1 LVSAVTVLASANAAK
16 LVDVTT
22 VVNPVLKNDSGIPVA
37 VAEPALVTAPPT
49 PKAAKAVKDPNFPK
63 RPLNAYLIFAREQ
76 REKIQKEHPELGFP
90 EVSRLLGQK
99 WESVDKTKYEEEN
112 QKLMESYRRDVEE
125 YQKGKTQTSEAEEP
139 TLAVKTPKKK
149 KNKRNVDDVETVTA
163 VEIVGAAEVAKMD
176 KPIEDKQI
184 LLAIP
189 TIPPSDA
196 DVEPVKP
203 KKKKNKKAKT
213 AEVAA

>member
-1 LVSAVTVLASANAAK
+1 MTVLASANAAK
-16 LVDVTT
+16 LVDVPT
-22 VVNPVLKNDSGIPVA
+22 VVNPVPKNDSVTPVHI
-37 VAEPALVTAPPT
+37 AEPALITAPPT
-49 PKAAKAVKDPNFPK
+49 PKTAKAVKDPNFPK

-76 REKIQKEHPELGFP
+76 REMIQKEHPELGFP

-99 WESVDKTKYEEEN
+99 WESTDKTKYEEEN
-112 QKLMESYRRDVEE
+112 QKLMQSYRRDVEE

-149 KNKRNVDDVETVTA
+149 KNKRNADAVETVAA
-163 VEIVGAAEVAKMD
+163 VETVNTAEAAKID
-176 KPIEDKQI
+176 KPAEDKHI
-184 LLAIP
+184 LPIIP

-203 KKKKNKKAKT
+203 KKKKNKKAKI